1 MKKRLSDAGI
11 KSAADIINI
20 HIAQSGWG
28 RYSHEVA
35 YIEISGQRR
44 IHVEGIGPTKAQAL
58 LSWKRDIESRFRGHM
73 PQSLPTAQE
82 TVIRSKYQAQR
93 QSIDRQEIDA
103 NYNARQRKE
112 EVLGKY
118 RQEQDALTNQSHDF
132 RDQFAKQRRD
142 HDQKIRQQ
150 EKHLSEKHWTLAKVQ
165 REFDAYRQVNFA
177 VYLKRVLFL

>member
-1 MKKRLSDAGI
+1 MKKRLLDAGI
-11 KSAADIINI
+11 RSAADIINI

-44 IHVEGIGPTKAQAL
+44 VHVEGIGPKKAQAL
-58 LSWKRDIESRFRGHM
+58 LSWRQNIVSIFKSRM

-103 NYNARQRKE
+103 KNDSRQRKE
-112 EVLGKY
+112 AVLGKY
-118 RQEQDALTNQSHDF
+118 RQEQDALTNQLHDF
-132 RDQFAKQRRD
+132 RDQLAKQRRD
-142 HDQKIRQQ
+142 LDPKIRQQ
-150 EKHLSEKHWTLAKVQ
+150 KKHLSEKHWALAKVQ
-165 REFDAYRQVNFA
+165 REFDGFRQVNFI